1 MAPVAQDVP
10 TGLANL
16 LKKEFRWLVC
26 KKDQMKIESKLKV
39 CRFIGELVKFKMF
52 EAAEALFCLRFA
64 HSSARLQ
71 SIKYYGSQV
80 GKYYWSRQ
88 SINPRQENIF
98 TFRFSSNSI
107 ALISDP

>member
-64 HSSARLQ
+64 HFLWEL
-71 SIKYYGSQV
+71 IKYSSSGVIDHFSLYFL
-80 GKYYWSRQ
+80 
-88 SINPRQENIF
+88 IACI
-98 TFRFSSNSI
+98 FRFSP
-107 ALISDP
+107 ATA

>member
-64 HSSARLQ
+64 HFLWEIASNQILGEPSRKISFITL
-71 SIKYYGSQV
+71 IKYHV
-80 GKYYWSRQ
+80 C
-88 SINPRQENIF
+88 QEHF
-98 TFRFSSNSI
+98 Y
-107 ALISDP
+107 LPP

>member
-64 HSSARLQ
+64 YSSARSQ
-71 SIKYYGSQV
+71 AIKY
-80 GKYYWSRQ
+80 
-88 SINPRQENIF
+88 
-98 TFRFSSNSI
+98 
-107 ALISDP
+107 

>member
-64 HSSARLQ
+64 LT
-71 SIKYYGSQV
+71 V
-80 GKYYWSRQ
+80 
-88 SINPRQENIF
+88 NIF
-98 TFRFSSNSI
+98 TELGFIDQSWKFTCGRF
-107 ALISDP
+107 